1 MNTKKNLNENEIRPI
16 NLVKRLQPFLKKDI
30 KLKKKIF
37 FKTIYNDEL
46 LVDNFQEFLVQNR
59 LSFHMLVVA
68 KLNQKNV

>member
-16 NLVKRLQPFLKKDI
+16 NLVKRLQPFLKKD
-30 KLKKKIF
+30 F

-59 LSFHMLVVA
+59 LSLHMLVVA